1 MLFMEIR
8 KLILESAIPRI
19 AGTILK
25 RRKLDALPYLISR
38 FTLMLYTASRLFSDE
53 KKIDIYITG
62 PE

>member
-25 RRKLDALPYLISR
+25 RKLDALPYLISR